1 MASTSP
7 TSRRAGQILAG
18 VGALAAVA
26 VVTVLPFMLVWAAG
40 NPFAGI
46 SGWLDHLSADPGGAL
61 GQAWETATSRDDG
74 SLFLQILTLGGWVA
88 AALAAWAWASF
99 LIAFVAEFTAQLSA
113 ARRGRMAGATRLPG
127 MRMQQR
133 AAAALVAAI
142 IGVFAAPALA
152 SAATAPVSATAV
164 SVAHTASTPAGA
176 THAPSTESS
185 DATHVVQ
192 RGEGLLDIA
201 ARYGVPWQQLAEA
214 NYGTPQPSGQSLQ
227 PGGTRVYPGW
237 TLTIPG
243 VTSGGNSTTQATP
256 AAATPTVYKIARGD
270 RLHDVAERFLGDGDR
285 YIEIAAQNPA
295 LERQDRRFP
304 DHIEAGWRITLPKD
318 AKDRGQTSHATGRV
332 VAETPQ
338 SATDDRTAPTQKG
351 DTAAATETDAAPPAT
366 AAPQPATAAPSVS
379 APTNPSAAANT
390 PSTPA
395 AQPTTPSSPAADEPA
410 TVSSAQAAPAAS
422 TTTSDGDNTDVDTA
436 VVLGS
441 LAGAGLLSTLLLT
454 RVLRNR
460 RRQQQ
465 HRRPGRQLPHP
476 QAGATERAL
485 RVAEEPA
492 DVDRLDAALRSLA
505 ATVADREPVDVPD
518 IAAAWIADQDV
529 TVVLTRPCADPPAPW
544 TRGDDTIWVYPGAA
558 VPPPADG
565 QLAPL
570 PTLVA
575 VGSQP
580 GRHLLIDLERLGSIT
595 IAGDPDRGAALLR
608 YLASE
613 LACNTWSDDVE
624 VIIAGFPA
632 EEAELLVALNP
643 DRMRAVSSVTET
655 ASRLRRRASTV
666 RAALSA
672 AGVPDTFTGRS
683 VDVGEAW
690 APQVLL
696 VVDPAEEDLAAL
708 VDLQHDLGEGG
719 RCAVA
724 VASTSPAARQ
734 DSHTLVI
741 DADGTLDLTLP
752 WLAATTQAAGLPVR
766 ELQPLAEIMQQARAA
781 ADVPTPP
788 APEPEAWAADAD
800 ASGALMRLFDATEES
815 AGDDGAGDG
824 WDDLPAAIAPTN
836 HEPAPREEV
845 QAAPLSEQQPILA
858 IPHVTLPATGQRRE
872 VTAAIRQRRRQ
883 TDPQLDADLR
893 AWREQDTTRPRIGV
907 LGQVTV
913 AAPGPA
919 PDQRRRFHAEIIVYL
934 AARGVRGAS
943 AEQFTEALWPTPGQP
958 IKDASRRVA
967 ISRAR
972 RWLGHTADGQEW
984 LPEMGA
990 DRLYRLQEGYLLDW
1004 HLFRRLRTRGE
1015 AHGPAG
1021 VKDLRAALE
1030 LVRGAPLDGA
1040 DRAYAAGARNP
1051 YTWLPESDIYPGH
1064 LVSGIVDT
1072 AHQLAELY
1080 LEAGDTTGA
1089 RWAIGQAWLAD
1100 LHRGDDGPWRDLMR
1114 AAQMDGHAAEVRNL
1128 LAELMRS
1135 REAEV
1140 PEDLSRETYAWLRPL
1155 LPEVL
1160 ASTVGSY

>member
-18 VGALAAVA
+18 AGALTAVA
-26 VVTVLPFMLVWAAG
+26 VVTALPFMLVWVAG
-40 NPFAGI
+40 NPLPGV
-46 SGWLDHLSADPGGAL
+46 SRWLDHLSADPGATL
-61 GQAWETATSRDDG
+61 SQAWETATSRDDG

-88 AALAAWAWASF
+88 SALAAWAWTSF
-99 LIAFVAEFTAQLSA
+99 LIAFIAELTAQLSA
-113 ARRGRMAGATRLPG
+113 VRRGRVASATRLRG

-152 SAATAPVSATAV
+152 SAATVLASSTAGT
-164 SVAHTASTPAGA
+164 VAHTAPTPAGGA
-176 THAPSTESS
+176 QAPRTESP
-185 DATHVVQ
+185 AAAHVVQ

-214 NYGTPQPSGQSLQ
+214 NYGTSQPGGQALQ
-227 PGGTRVYPGW
+227 PGSTRVYPGW

-243 VTSGGNSTTQATP
+243 VTAVSSSTTQAAP
-256 AAATPTVYKIARGD
+256 SDAAAAPTVYKIARGD

-285 YIEIAAQNPA
+285 YTEIAKKNPT
-295 LERQDRRFP
+295 LEKQDHRFP
-304 DHIEAGWRITLPKD
+304 DHIEAGWRIILPDD
-318 AKDRGQTSHATGRV
+318 AKDRGPAAHATGRMLP
-332 VAETPQ
+332 ATPPGV
-338 SATDDRTAPTQKG
+338 TDDRAAPTQA
-351 DTAAATETDAAPPAT
+351 DDAAATTEQHDAVPPAT
-366 AAPQPATAAPSVS
+366 AAPRPATNAPGATAS
-379 APTNPSAAANT
+379 TNPSPAD
-390 PSTPA
+390 PESTP
-395 AQPTTPSSPAADEPA
+395 PTPPVQASPSADAPA
-410 TVSSAQAAPAAS
+410 TGGSSQVAPAAS
-422 TTTSDGDNTDVDTA
+422 TTASDGDNTDVDTA

-505 ATVADREPVDVPD
+505 AAVADREPTDVPD
-518 IAAAWIADQDV
+518 IAAAWIVDQDV
-529 TVVLTRPCADPPAPW
+529 TVVLTQPCVDPPAPW
-544 TRGDDTIWVYPGAA
+544 TRADDHAWILAGGA
-558 VPPPADG
+558 VPPPAFG

-632 EEAELLVALNP
+632 SEAELLVALNP

-655 ASRLRRRASTV
+655 ASRLRRRVGTV

-672 AGVPDTFTGRS
+672 AGVSNTFTGRS
-683 VDVGEAW
+683 VDVGESW

-696 VVDPAEEDLAAL
+696 VVDPGEEDLAAL
-708 VDLQHDLGEGG
+708 VELQRDIGDTG
-719 RCAVA
+719 RCAIA
-724 VASTSPAARQ
+724 VASASPAARQ
-734 DSHTLVI
+734 DCHTLVI
-741 DADGTLDLTLP
+741 GADGILDLRLP
-752 WLAATTQAAGLPVR
+752 WLTVTTQAAGLPVR
-766 ELQPLAEIMQQARAA
+766 ELQPLAEIMQQARAT
-781 ADVPTPP
+781 ADVPTPA

-800 ASGALMRLFDATEES
+800 ANGALMQLFESTEAA
-815 AGDDGAGDG
+815 AGDA
-824 WDDLPAAIAPTN
+824 WDEHSAAAAPTRQ
-836 HEPAPREEV
+836 EPTAGHGAQPES
-845 QAAPLSEQQPILA
+845 LTEQQPILA
-858 IPHVTLPATGQRRE
+858 LPPITLPTTAPRRE

-883 TDPQLDADLR
+883 SDPQLDSDLR
-893 AWREQDTTRPRIGV
+893 AWKEQDPTRPRIGV

-934 AARGVRGAS
+934 AARGARGAS
-943 AEQFTEALWPTPGQP
+943 AEQFTEALWPTPGQA

-972 RWLGHTADGQEW
+972 RWLGQTAEGQDW

-1030 LVRGAPLDGA
+1030 LVRGTPFDGA

-1051 YTWLPESDIYPGH
+1051 YTWLPESDVYPGH

-1080 LEAGDTTGA
+1080 LDAGDTAGA

-1100 LHRGDDGPWRDLMR
+1100 LHRGDDGPWRDLLR
-1114 AAQMDGHAAEVRNL
+1114 AAQMDGHAAEIRNL
-1128 LAELMRS
+1128 LSELMRE

-1140 PEDLSRETYAWLRPL
+1140 PEDLTKETYAWLRPL

-1160 ASTVGSY
+1160 AGSS